1 MKQKLALILAL
12 CMLLGALAGCSS
24 TEVRS
29 FSEDAASDET
39 DPFAP
44 ALDAYAP
51 DTVVMTINGTEVHWN
66 EYAYWLCNAADSLT
80 TYVGDVEDW
89 SAVYDEDTGETYAD
103 LLDQMVLE
111 NLTEYHVWESKAA
124 EYEIAFDEEGETFVD
139 DTVAQAI
146 QSVAGEDGTEADLE
160 TYLKGYYVDL
170 EVFRYQS
177 RIQYLYNELFNKLF
191 GEDGEKLSDADLAA
205 YIADNGY
212 MTAKHILWSTAGD
225 DGEALSD
232 EAKAE
237 KLPQAQDAVRQ
248 LRAVEDPAER
258 EALFDTL
265 MTEYSEDPGLASYPN
280 GYCFSSGQMVEE
292 FETACAALED
302 YAVSDPV
309 ESTHGYHVILR
320 LPTTADDV
328 VQYDSDGKAYTLRYV
343 AALDAFDTLS
353 GAWVEEAEVVREPEF
368 ETMDYN
374 AVFTPKQSFWQKLFG
389 TK

>member
-124 EYEIAFDEEGETFVD
+124 EYEIAFDEEGETFV
-139 DTVAQAI
+139 
-146 QSVAGEDGTEADLE
+146 SV
-160 TYLKGYYVDL
+160 
-170 EVFRYQS
+170 
-177 RIQYLYNELFNKLF
+177 
-191 GEDGEKLSDADLAA
+191 
-205 YIADNGY
+205 
-212 MTAKHILWSTAGD
+212 
-225 DGEALSD
+225 
-232 EAKAE
+232 
-237 KLPQAQDAVRQ
+237 
-248 LRAVEDPAER
+248 
-258 EALFDTL
+258 
-265 MTEYSEDPGLASYPN
+265 
-280 GYCFSSGQMVEE
+280 
-292 FETACAALED
+292 
-302 YAVSDPV
+302 
-309 ESTHGYHVILR
+309 
-320 LPTTADDV
+320 
-328 VQYDSDGKAYTLRYV
+328 
-343 AALDAFDTLS
+343 
-353 GAWVEEAEVVREPEF
+353 
-368 ETMDYN
+368 
-374 AVFTPKQSFWQKLFG
+374 
-389 TK
+389 